1 MLKQKKEELAR
12 DERGSAVMQEYQ
24 TAVTMKTNEW
34 VGVRGENV
42 EEKQGTKCD
51 GS

>member
-1 MLKQKKEELAR
+1 MNMLKQKKEELAR

-34 VGVRGENV
+34 VGGRGEN
-42 EEKQGTKCD
+42 D
-51 GS
+51 GRETRNEV